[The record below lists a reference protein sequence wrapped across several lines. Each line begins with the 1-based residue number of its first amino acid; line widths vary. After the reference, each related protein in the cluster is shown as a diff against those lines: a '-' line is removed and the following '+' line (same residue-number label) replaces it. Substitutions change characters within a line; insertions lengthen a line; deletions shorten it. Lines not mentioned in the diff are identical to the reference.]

1 MAEFLTTKGIS
12 YRLEEIIKNANE
24 LLVLISPYLDTDKRI
39 KEFLAD
45 KDRANKDRAKVEI
58 HVIYGKTEPKPGE
71 KDWLVSQA
79 SINLH
84 YRENLHAKC
93 YLNEHE
99 ALLTSMN
106 LYEFSAVN
114 NDEMGIIVSREKD
127 PELYKKIRKESMW
140 LIRTSEDIRVTDAKV
155 ANKENGTKQ
164 RLSKGLSEVTIG
176 QVGKLLHDQVA
187 KVDIKRGSI
196 AQAVQRKPQPTPE
209 PPKSG
214 FCIRCKGDVSANP
227 TQPYCQRCHRNWSRF
242 KNKEYAEKH
251 CHTCGSEHST
261 TLLKPL
267 CAACYRKY
275 KDVFTFAVS

>member
-1 MAEFLTTKGIS
+1 MT
-12 YRLEEIIKNANE
+12 
-24 LLVLISPYLDTDKRI
+24 
-39 KEFLAD
+39 
-45 KDRANKDRAKVEI
+45 
-58 HVIYGKTEPKPGE
+58 
-71 KDWLVSQA
+71 
-79 SINLH
+79 SI
-84 YRENLHAKC
+84 RTGFRKNLHAKC
-93 YLNEHE
+93 YLNENE

-106 LYEFSAVN
+106 LYEFSQVN
-114 NDEMGIIVSREKD
+114 NDEMGILVSRTEE
-127 PELYKKIRKESMW
+127 PELYEKVKEESIRLVRASEY
-140 LIRTSEDIRVTDAKV
+140 IRGTDAKV
-155 ANKENGTKQ
+155 ADKENSTKQ
-164 RLSKGLSEVTIG
+164 RLSKGLTEATIG

-214 FCIRCKGDVSANP
+214 FCIRCKADVSANP
-227 TQPYCQRCHRNWSRF
+227 TQPYCPRCHRNWSRF

>member
-196 AQAVQRKPQPTPE
+196 AQAVQRKPQQNPE
-209 PPKSG
+209 PPESG
-214 FCIRCKGDVSANP
+214 FCIRCKTTVP
-227 TQPYCQRCHRNWSRF
+227 TDRMKPYCGRCYRKWEEFN
-242 KNKEYAEKH
+242 NKEYVDKYCHICGKKH
-251 CHTCGSEHST
+251 SATFS
-261 TLLKPL
+261 KPL
-267 CAACYRKY
+267 CDECSQTYGDALLPY
-275 KDVFTFAVS
+275 

>member
-12 YRLEEIIKNANE
+12 YRLEEIIKNANKR
-24 LLVLISPYLDTDKRI
+24 LVLISPYLDTDKHT
-39 KEFLAD
+39 KELLED
-45 KDRANKDRAKVEI
+45 KVRSKISKTEI
-58 HVIYGKTEPKPGE
+58 HVIYGKNELKPSE
-71 KDWLVSQA
+71 RTWLEGMA

-84 YRENLHAKC
+84 FRKNLHAKC
-93 YLNEHE
+93 YLNEDE

-106 LYEFSAVN
+106 LYEFSALN
-114 NDEMGIIVSREKD
+114 NDEMGISVSREKD
-127 PELYKKIRKESMW
+127 RGLYEKIRKESER
-140 LIRTSEDIRVTDAKV
+140 LLEFSDDIRVTVTKV
-155 ANKENGTKQ
+155 ADKEKESPVLEKRQG
-164 RLSKGLSEVTIG
+164 KGALPG
-176 QVGKLLHDQVA
+176 AVA
-187 KVDIKRGSI
+187 RRV
-196 AQAVQRKPQPTPE
+196 AQSVQRKSQQTPE

-214 FCIRCKGDVSANP
+214 FCIRCKADVSANP
-227 TQPYCQRCHRNWSRF
+227 TQPYCPRCHRNWSRF